1 LYIFNENTEQQ
12 TIFYY
17 CKLDPKLENIN
28 LKCIE
33 DHIRIKVP
41 PSHKTNL
48 LEFLDKV
55 VEEKD
60 IQIK

>member
-1 LYIFNENTEQQ
+1 MYIFNKNTEQQ

-17 CKLDPKLENIN
+17 CKLDTKLENIN
-28 LKCIE
+28 LKSIKE
-33 DHIRIKVP
+33 QIRIKDP
-41 PSHKTNL
+41 QSHKTNL